1 VDHIRGIVEQSSLF
15 DLEEVDDASA
25 AADGSRRRG
34 NKTQAL
40 VGVREHR
47 EEHKQEIGYG
57 SRPFLLCN
65 LPVRKMPSEI
75 LIWERRNGNF
85 FLRIE
90 GSPSCGLPYGSDR
103 LIPILVATL
112 AVLQQSREVQLGS
125 VADICRLLGMD
136 PGGYSYRR
144 IMDGF
149 ERVFSATIY
158 FGTDRMQQARLID
171 KYRMA
176 FFDRMRLWYA
186 EEARVYGN
194 QHEIFNNVIY
204 LSEPFWEELKQHPIP
219 VDLRV
224 VRALKDA
231 PGNLDFYLWLTV
243 RSWIVPADS
252 EARIPIFGPA
262 GLVQHLGATEY
273 RHKPRFRQKVKEWL
287 TIITSAWPACPAA
300 LDGDYLIVRHGEAIK
315 GLETGLG
322 HPELTP

>member
-1 VDHIRGIVEQSSLF
+1 VDHIRDIVEQSGLF
-15 DLEEVDDASA
+15 DVEEDA
-25 AADGSRRRG
+25 AAENSRRRG
-34 NKTQAL
+34 NKTKAL
-40 VGVREHR
+40 VGVRER
-47 EEHKQEIGYG
+47 MEEHKQEIGYG

-65 LPVRKMPSEI
+65 LPLRKMSSDI
-75 LIWERRNGNF
+75 LVWERRNGNF

-112 AVLQQSREVQLGS
+112 AVFQQSREVQLGS

-158 FGTDRMQQARLID
+158 FGTERMQQARLID

-176 FFDRMRLWYA
+176 FFDRMRLWYD
-186 EEARVYGN
+186 EEKRVYGN

-204 LSEPFWEELKQHPIP
+204 LSEAFWEELKQHPIP
-219 VDLRV
+219 VDLNV

-231 PGNLDFYLWLTV
+231 PGNLDFYLWLTM
-243 RSWIVPADS
+243 RSWIVPAGS
-252 EARIPIFGPA
+252 EARIPIFGSA

-300 LDGDYLIVRHGEAIK
+300 LDGDYLIVRHGKAIE
-315 GLETGLG
+315 GPALSAARGN
-322 HPELTP
+322 